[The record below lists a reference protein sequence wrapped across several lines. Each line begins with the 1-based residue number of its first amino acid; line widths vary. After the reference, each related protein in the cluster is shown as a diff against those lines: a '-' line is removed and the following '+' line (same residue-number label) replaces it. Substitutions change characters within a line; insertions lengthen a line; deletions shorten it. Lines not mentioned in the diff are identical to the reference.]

1 MTTFAPSAANSL
13 AIPTPIPLVDPV
25 TTATLS
31 CNLFITNSSFKL
43 CFLIFFILSNF
54 APFFHRNIEFLICLS
69 TRGSNYKISI
79 DTILYIESNN
89 RILTIHT
96 LSETYQ
102 CYEKLNTLEEHLTGN
117 NFLRCHQSYLV
128 AINQI
133 IGYNNQSVTLRD
145 TDTAIPVSRQYQKK
159 TRDFLK
165 NQPSCGTL
173 ICTCGIYE
181 GSMIRIKAEQRVNTR
196 LIPKQ
201 VYLLN
206 PETELSLGDFSTTE
220 LQLADVPLLLFL
232 FAVKIFN
239 GNK

>member
-1 MTTFAPSAANSL
+1 MNN
-13 AIPTPIPLVDPV
+13 
-25 TTATLS
+25 LS
-31 CNLFITNSSFKL
+31 VSTNYL
-43 CFLIFFILSNF
+43 
-54 APFFHRNIEFLICLS
+54 CLS
-69 TRGSNYKISI
+69 TRGSNYKIPI

-96 LSETYQ
+96 LSETY
-102 CYEKLNTLEEHLTGN
+102 
-117 NFLRCHQSYLV
+117 LRCHQSYLV

-133 IGYNNQSVTLRD
+133 IGYNNQSITLRD

-181 GSMIRIKAEQRVNTR
+181 GSMIRIKAEQRVLIGRDGNVVDVVINLPLVSRIHCEITYHKKEQKYEIIDYSSNGTFIEGNTR

-206 PETELSLGDFSTTE
+206 PETELSLGDFSTTYK
-220 LQLADVPLLLFL
+220 LL
-232 FAVKIFN
+232 
-239 GNK
+239 

>member
-1 MTTFAPSAANSL
+1 M
-13 AIPTPIPLVDPV
+13 
-25 TTATLS
+25 
-31 CNLFITNSSFKL
+31 
-43 CFLIFFILSNF
+43 
-54 APFFHRNIEFLICLS
+54 S

>member
-1 MTTFAPSAANSL
+1 M
-13 AIPTPIPLVDPV
+13 
-25 TTATLS
+25 
-31 CNLFITNSSFKL
+31 
-43 CFLIFFILSNF
+43 
-54 APFFHRNIEFLICLS
+54 S
-69 TRGSNYKISI
+69 TRGSNYKIPI

-133 IGYNNQSVTLRD
+133 IGYNNQSITLRD

-181 GSMIRIKAEQRVNTR
+181 GSMIRIKAEQRVLIGRDDNAVDVVINLPFVSWIHCEITYHKKEQKYEIIDYSSNGTFIEGNTR

-220 LQLADVPLLLFL
+220 SQLADVPLLLFL